1 MLSGDILTMANKVAH
16 IIGGGHSSNLYT
28 PQKGL
33 KVACNLPP
41 FEIPNIRFSCM
52 VDFKMMKALTEG
64 SVTNPYPW
72 VLGLR
77 PKMWMEKNP
86 SFHMKVAPQIKEFYT
101 TLPPYAGKGGK
112 GYTNLNCGHFAT
124 HYVSNKLKPEEI
136 HLWGFDSIMDF
147 DIRSR
152 TDFYLPSDR
161 GNMNTER
168 LSATWRKIFK
178 GIFEEFG
185 DIQYVI
191 HHGHNNIKIEK
202 PKNLDIVVH
211 KKIA

>member
-1 MLSGDILTMANKVAH
+1 MRRVNILGNGDHATLF
-16 IIGGGHSSNLYT
+16 
-28 PQKGL
+28 QKGTEGEL
-33 KVACNLPP
+33 LVCNMPP
-41 FEIPNIRFSCM
+41 IELSKEEVYASCM

-147 DIRSR
+147 DIRLSL
-152 TDFYLPSDR
+152 TSKSKK
-161 GNMNTER
+161 NT
-168 LSATWRKIFK
+168 S
-178 GIFEEFG
+178 
-185 DIQYVI
+185 
-191 HHGHNNIKIEK
+191 
-202 PKNLDIVVH
+202 
-211 KKIA
+211 